1 MRTSWLTLPAALLLL
16 VAACGNDNGS
26 SKATK
31 APASTATATSAAAAN
46 VATSTA
52 STTAPVAPPAS
63 VAATQPASRYATKQF
78 VVPLDVEVLGW
89 LPPTPSVDEPNFV
102 TWEASDAERAVR
114 VLVPVSVY
122 QPGSTVAVP
131 PPNDYLTYLLGQVDH
146 GAHFADITKTTIG
159 GKPATVVTATTDTS
173 LDGSIGCSENDEAAP
188 DCFGLQPDLSLRIAV
203 VDTGEH
209 TLLIWLREPAGDPSA
224 DISSFTTMLASVRFD
239 EERAPST
246 VATAGPAAA
255 ATEID
260 GTWATSFTKEELMSS
275 PLLYGGLN
283 GGEVNDE
290 NWGQL
295 TFTFAQGRFVETQ
308 KNPVTT
314 SSGDGTFNV
323 QGDTITLKRANGE
336 QFVMRWKLVGNQLTF
351 SRDTTLGTGPTPFVV
366 KPWTRQP

>member
-1 MRTSWLTLPAALLLL
+1 MRTFWLTPAGALLLIA
-16 VAACGNDNGS
+16 AACGSDNGAS
-26 SKATK
+26 TATTG
-31 APASTATATSAAAAN
+31 PASTAVPTSASAAN

-52 STTAPVAPPAS
+52 STTARAATTS
-63 VAATQPASRYATKQF
+63 IAATQPASQYATKQF
-78 VVPLDVEVLGW
+78 IVPLDVEVPGW
-89 LPPTPSVDEPNFV
+89 LPPAPSVDDANFV

-122 QPGSTVAVP
+122 EPGSAVAVAP
-131 PPNDYLTYLLGQVDH
+131 PHDYLTYLLGQVDH

-188 DCFGLQPDLSLRIAV
+188 DCFGFQPDLSLRIAV

-209 TLLIWLREPAGDPSA
+209 TLLIWLRSAAGNPSA
-224 DISSFTTMLASVRFD
+224 DLSSFTTMLASVHFD

-246 VATAGPAAA
+246 IATSVPAAT

-260 GTWATSFTKEELMSS
+260 GTWTTSFSKEELASS

-295 TFTFAQGRFVETQ
+295 TVTFGQGRYVETQ

-314 SSGDGTFNV
+314 SSGEGTFSV
-323 QGDTITLKRANGE
+323 QDDTITLKRANGE
-336 QFVMRWKLVGNQLTF
+336 RFVMRWKLVGDQLTF
-351 SRDTTLGTGPTPFVV
+351 TRDETLGIGPTPSVL
-366 KPWTRQP
+366 KPWTRQS